1 MKREDEK
8 DSKTWTFE
16 LSLKKQMIKKIGI
29 FILIVLLGLL
39 ILSSVSVLCIT
50 KSLGS
55 VKEAI
60 RIVFRVLSVI
70 LLSILFVGWI
80 ISKKIRKK

>member
-1 MKREDEK
+1 
-8 DSKTWTFE
+8 
-16 LSLKKQMIKKIGI
+16 MIKKIGI

-55 VKEAI
+55 LEEAI

-70 LLSILFVGWI
+70 LLSVLFVGWI
-80 ISKKIRKK
+80 ISKKLEKNIGLL